1 MFRRNCKKKKVWPC
15 VGVNQ
20 KSHISRKKKNRKTI
34 MLLHRTKKRN
44 TIEIG
49 VIHVTDMEVGMKIL
63 FP

>member
-1 MFRRNCKKKKVWPC
+1 MFRRNCKKKKSVVMCWCEP
-15 VGVNQ
+15 
-20 KSHISRKKKNRKTI
+20 KESHLAKKKNRKTI